1 MFLLDIY
8 PKVGLLDQVA
18 VLFLIFPEHT
28 ILFSVKAVQTYLPT
42 HNVQRFTRDPFLQI
56 FARTY
61 RLSSR
66 KVILT
71 GVIGIP

>member
-42 HNVQRFTRDPFLQI
+42 HNVQRFTKDPFLQI
-56 FARTY
+56 FART
-61 RLSSR
+61 
-66 KVILT
+66 
-71 GVIGIP
+71 